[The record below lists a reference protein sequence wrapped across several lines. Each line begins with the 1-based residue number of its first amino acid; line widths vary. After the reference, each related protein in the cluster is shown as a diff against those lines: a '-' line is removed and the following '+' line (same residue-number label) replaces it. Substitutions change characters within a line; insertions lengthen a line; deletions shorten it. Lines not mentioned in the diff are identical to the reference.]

1 MDIKTIKLLVEI
13 ASWFIFPFLGVLV
26 GIVIGILYRTA
37 KIRIVRAEGK
47 LLPMEIGACIGFGI
61 GLGAI
66 MMSTLLTPGFWEGT
80 NFTLMYIREIV
91 GFVFY
96 ILLADIVSIAIA
108 NSRQDEISVA
118 TPE

>member
-1 MDIKTIKLLVEI
+1 MDFNTIKLLVEI

-26 GIVIGILYRTA
+26 GVGIGLLYRFA

-47 LLPMEIGACIGFGI
+47 LLPVEVGACIGFGI

-66 MMSTLLTPGFWEGT
+66 TMHTLLAPGFWEGT
-80 NFTLMYIREIV
+80 NFILMYIREIV

-96 ILLADIVSIAIA
+96 VLLADLISIAIA
-108 NSRQDEISVA
+108 NSREDETSLA